1 MGVFAAM
8 DWALFV
14 TQILN
19 GLQLG
24 ILLFMLAAGLT
35 LVFGIMDFVNL
46 AHGSL
51 YMVGAYF
58 CASLTFALDSFLLAV
73 ALSVP
78 LTLLVGIV
86 VEVLVV
92 RHLYQ
97 RDHLDQVLATFGLI
111 LVFNSGIHLFWG
123 PDGMAVPLPVALSG
137 RVELLPEVVIPVYRL
152 LIIATGLA
160 MAALLYYLVLHTR
173 LGMRIRAGASPRR
186 MVGAL
191 GVDIKSLFTGVFGL
205 GAAMAGLAGMMIA
218 PITEANI
225 GMGDDIL
232 IVAFV
237 VIIIGGIGSVRGAFI
252 AALIVGMIDTMG
264 RAFLDGILKLF
275 MTIQNAETAAPAL
288 SAMLIYVLMAG
299 ILYFRPQGLFPPIR
313 Q

>member
-1 MGVFAAM
+1 MGVFRAM
-8 DWALFV
+8 DWALLV
-14 TQILN
+14 IQILN

-24 ILLFMLAAGLT
+24 VLLFMLAAGLT

-58 CASLTFALDSFLLAV
+58 CASLTFALDSFLLALV
-73 ALSVP
+73 LSVP
-78 LTLLVGIV
+78 LTLFVGVLVEI
-86 VEVLVV
+86 LVV

-111 LVFNSGIHLFWG
+111 LVFNAGVHLIWG
-123 PDGMAVPLPVALSG
+123 PDGMAVPLPEAFGG
-137 RVELLPEVVIPVYRL
+137 RVELLPDVVIPVYRL
-152 LIIATGLA
+152 AIIATGLG
-160 MAALLYYLVLHTR
+160 MAGLLYYLVQHTR
-173 LGMRIRAGASPRR
+173 LGMRIRAGASNRR
-186 MVGAL
+186 MIGAL
-191 GVDIKSLFTGVFGL
+191 GVDIKTLFTVVFGL

-252 AALIVGMIDTMG
+252 AALIVGLIDTMG

-275 MTIQNAETAAPAL
+275 MSIQNAETAAPAL

-299 ILYFRPQGLFPPIR
+299 VLYFRPQGLFPPLR